1 MTEILNNAQVGNELQ
16 PLGYIHIYKCIHLF
30 IYIYV
35 CMFTYI
41 YIYVYIHILYL
52 YVYTFAYIYSGELHE
67 MVILPVKMRELMII

>member
-1 MTEILNNAQVGNELQ
+1 
-16 PLGYIHIYKCIHLF
+16 
-30 IYIYV
+30 
-35 CMFTYI
+35 MFTYI